1 MGLQDMPRPRKN
13 EAELFSSAFVQAE
26 LDENGYRTARAKR
39 LSQNRQFTTFQ
50 NAAT

>member
-1 MGLQDMPRPRKN
+1 MHLQGMPRPGKN
-13 EAELFSSAFVQAE
+13 EAEGLPSAFVQAE

>member
-1 MGLQDMPRPRKN
+1 MNLKCMPRPRKN
-13 EAELFSSAFVQAE
+13 EAEGLPSAFVQAE
-26 LDENGYRTARAKR
+26 LEENGYRTARAKR